1 MSFLGNF
8 SRRKFIYAT
17 TCSICGT
24 LILPSC
30 AEVPFSNRQQLNFY
44 KYNLPIITVQGHFAG
59 YPVPKIYA
67 NEHSLNKEV
76 AKSYKKFISN
86 AKENKILIENTV
98 DSKKIVEIGTEI
110 SQSIEKF
117 YTKNNDL
124 NPVKNFNWE
133 FALIDAKDKK
143 GNLIKNAWCMPGGK
157 IAFYTGIIP
166 VAENDDGI
174 ASIMGHE
181 IAHAFARHTVEK
193 LTQASMIQWTTEALG
208 ASQYSNI
215 LRKNVKL
222 SGININIYGSLVNYG
237 ILLPFSRNMESEADY
252 MGLIFMNLSGF
263 NMHESMQVWE
273 RMQVAN
279 QSGNPP
285 QFMSS
290 HPTPENR
297 IKKLKEWIP
306 QVQSQYPA
314 VKI

>member
-1 MSFLGNF
+1 
-8 SRRKFIYAT
+8 
-17 TCSICGT
+17 
-24 LILPSC
+24 
-30 AEVPFSNRQQLNFY
+30 
-44 KYNLPIITVQGHFAG
+44 
-59 YPVPKIYA
+59 
-67 NEHSLNKEV
+67 
-76 AKSYKKFISN
+76 
-86 AKENKILIENTV
+86 
-98 DSKKIVEIGTEI
+98 
-110 SQSIEKF
+110 
-117 YTKNNDL
+117 
-124 NPVKNFNWE
+124 
-133 FALIDAKDKK
+133 
-143 GNLIKNAWCMPGGK
+143 MPGGN

-263 NMHESMQVWE
+263 NMNESIQVWE
-273 RMQVAN
+273 RMQINNEA
-279 QSGNPP
+279 GNSP
-285 QFMSS
+285 QFMNS
-290 HPTPENR
+290 HPSPKNR

-306 QVQSQYPA
+306 VVRETYSP
-314 VKI
+314 INI